1 MLSYELENSM
11 DQLDD
16 AEKYERC
23 GSTTCMLWRW
33 KLWTPATRAKD
44 NLHAKTLSKNQEIER
59 STIQISYGRMPDID
73 IRHVQT

>member
-44 NLHAKTLSKNQEIER
+44 NLHAKTLSKN
-59 STIQISYGRMPDID
+59 
-73 IRHVQT
+73 